1 MCLVCMRNSIEASW
15 LELRGGGGGGGE
27 AQTNQR
33 EDPRGQIKRDSE
45 AIVVTSG

>member
-1 MCLVCMRNSIEASW
+1 MCLVCMRNSIETSW
-15 LELRGGGGGGGE
+15 LELRGRGWGGA